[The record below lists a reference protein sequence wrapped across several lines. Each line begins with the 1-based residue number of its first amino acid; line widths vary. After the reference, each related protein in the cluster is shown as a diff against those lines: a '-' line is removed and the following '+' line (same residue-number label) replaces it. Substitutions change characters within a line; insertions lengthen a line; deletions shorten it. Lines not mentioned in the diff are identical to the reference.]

1 LPKTQSLSTIALS
14 TIALS
19 TIALLGL
26 LALGGCGG
34 STATSQTEPTTPT
47 SEAPPPSVAGADAR
61 QLVAE
66 GALLLDVSPAARFE
80 QTRIEG
86 ALNIP
91 WDTLAARLSDLPR
104 DRPILVYCGRGRAS
118 PGATRMLRAHGFDAR
133 LVGARANYFLE

>member
-1 LPKTQSLSTIALS
+1 LPKTQSLSTFAL
-14 TIALS
+14 A
-19 TIALLGL
+19 GL

-34 STATSQTEPTTPT
+34 STAASQTERTTPP
-47 SEAPPPSVAGADAR
+47 SEAELPSVAGADAR
-61 QLVAE
+61 RLVAD

-80 QTRIEG
+80 QTRIDG
-86 ALNIP
+86 AINIP
-91 WDTLAARLSDLPR
+91 WDALEAHLAELPH